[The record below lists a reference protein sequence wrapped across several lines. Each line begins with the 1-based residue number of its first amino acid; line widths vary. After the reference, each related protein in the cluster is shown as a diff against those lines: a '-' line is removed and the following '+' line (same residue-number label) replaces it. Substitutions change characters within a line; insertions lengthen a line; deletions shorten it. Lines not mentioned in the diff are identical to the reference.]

1 MKERNRTVL
10 ARGGLVLALLVVG
23 AGLVMQYGMDPL
35 QVSETRRTTEGG
47 KPIEI
52 MSTTMAMTAVVP
64 AGKLQ
69 SLDDVFAAAEAGA
82 RLVESR
88 MNIYDETSEL
98 AQLNAAP
105 AGMSVP
111 LTPETLAVLR
121 DSREMW
127 QKTTGAF
134 DVTASPL
141 FAMWRDAARNGQM
154 PSAEAIRQARQ
165 ASHWNQLT
173 LHDTG
178 AIKSAETTRV
188 DLGGIAKGAAID
200 RAVEAMI
207 EQGCQSGIVDIGGDV
222 RCFGTKP
229 SGEPWQVGVADPFD
243 SASGRM
249 FCRLAVTD
257 ASVCTS
263 GNYERFYL
271 IGGEHFS
278 HIVDPRP
285 GADLGSPADLYPS
298 VTVVAP
304 RAWQADAWATALS
317 VLGPEGFALL
327 DEGVEAMVVIG
338 TPENYR
344 WEMTPGFSRLLVE
357 PPQAL
362 PAEPA
367 EAPPAVAVR

>member
-1 MKERNRTVL
+1 MNERNRTVL

-35 QVSETRRTTEGG
+35 KVSETRRTRRSGE
-47 KPIEI
+47 PIEI
-52 MSTTMAMTAVVP
+52 MSTTMAITAVVP
-64 AGKLQ
+64 AEKLR

-82 RLVESR
+82 RLVETR

-98 AQLNAAP
+98 SQLNEAP
-105 AGMSVP
+105 AGLSVP
-111 LTPETLAVLR
+111 LTPETLKVLQH
-121 DSREMW
+121 SRAMW
-127 QKTTGAF
+127 RRSGGAF

-141 FAMWRDAARNGQM
+141 FALWREAARDGQM
-154 PSAEAIRQARQ
+154 PSAEHIRQARQ
-165 ASHWNQLT
+165 ASHWDQLT

-178 AIKSAETTRV
+178 AIKSAGSARV

-200 RAVEAMI
+200 LAVEAMR
-207 EQGCQSGIVDIGGDV
+207 EHGCQGGIVDIGGDV
-222 RCFGTKP
+222 RCFGTKA

-243 SASGRM
+243 SSSGRI

-263 GNYERFYL
+263 GNYERFYV

-285 GADLGSPADLYPS
+285 GATLGQPADLYPS
-298 VTVVAP
+298 VTVIAP
-304 RAWQADAWATALS
+304 LAWQADAWATALS
-317 VLGPEGFALL
+317 VLGPEGFVLL

-338 TPENYR
+338 TPESCR
-344 WEMTPGFSRLLVE
+344 WEMTPGFARRLIE
-357 PPQAL
+357 PPRAL

-367 EAPPAVAVR
+367 TPAVAVR